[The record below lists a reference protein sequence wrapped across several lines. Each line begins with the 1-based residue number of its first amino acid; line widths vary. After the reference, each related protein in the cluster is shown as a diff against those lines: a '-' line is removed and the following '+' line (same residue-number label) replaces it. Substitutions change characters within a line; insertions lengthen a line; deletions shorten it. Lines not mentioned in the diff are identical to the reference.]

1 MIDPRFDI
9 HEATDE
15 SQNEIRNET
24 GSSIYDDTSTIAGSV
39 LYAGGSDSST
49 IAGDGQTLVSEG
61 HSGEVMNVQ
70 EILKHLDD
78 VIKQHYDQGGESL
91 DSGSVTNS
99 ASTSHH
105 ENQEGGGPTYDVCR
119 GNNNSGAKSKDNRD
133 DVVRF
138 SIITHSNGLN
148 IIYGE

>member
-1 MIDPRFDI
+1 MIDPRLDI
-9 HEATDE
+9 HEAIDE

-39 LYAGGSDSST
+39 LYAGGGSDSST
-49 IAGDGQTLVSEG
+49 IAGDAQTLASEG
-61 HSGEVMNVQ
+61 HNGEIMNAQ

-78 VIKQHYDQGGESL
+78 VIKQHYDEGEESL
-91 DSGSVTNS
+91 ESGSVTHS
-99 ASTSHH
+99 ASTSCHKS
-105 ENQEGGGPTYDVCR
+105 QEVDGPTYDVCG

-138 SIITHSNGLN
+138 LIVTQSNDLN
-148 IIYGE
+148 FL